1 MDQDDPCILSL
12 LRGQYLHP
20 PSKNKLNLEAPE
32 VTNPSMGQ
40 AQSILEILKN
50 KVLRSITESLYAC
63 FNVYCIV
70 PNRKMDFLWNVEP
83 WMANFVQTLCLWN
96 EI

>member
-1 MDQDDPCILSL
+1 MKVVTDLTFMPIAENVNSAVMEQDDPCILSL

-20 PSKNKLNLEAPE
+20 PSKNMLSLEAPE

-50 KVLRSITESLYAC
+50 KVSLLK
-63 FNVYCIV
+63 N
-70 PNRKMDFLWNVEP
+70 
-83 WMANFVQTLCLWN
+83 
-96 EI
+96 

>member
-20 PSKNKLNLEAPE
+20 PSKNKLSLEAPE

-50 KVLRSITESLYAC
+50 KVTKLGRSS
-63 FNVYCIV
+63 F
-70 PNRKMDFLWNVEP
+70 FLKC
-83 WMANFVQTLCLWN
+83 MSKC
-96 EI
+96 

>member
-20 PSKNKLNLEAPE
+20 PSKNKLSLEAPE

-50 KVLRSITESLYAC
+50 KV
-63 FNVYCIV
+63 
-70 PNRKMDFLWNVEP
+70 
-83 WMANFVQTLCLWN
+83 Q
-96 EI
+96 

>member
-1 MDQDDPCILSL
+1 MQYRCRNVSFIYTYEFQLILVSNFSENVNSAVMDQDDPCILSL

-20 PSKNKLNLEAPE
+20 PSKNKLSLEAPE

-50 KVLRSITESLYAC
+50 KV
-63 FNVYCIV
+63 
-70 PNRKMDFLWNVEP
+70 
-83 WMANFVQTLCLWN
+83 
-96 EI
+96 